1 MTQTST
7 NTLSTLSNLFA
18 LATQNASTSMSRW
31 THGQMSLVLDH
42 VHEIALE
49 DVAEHLNVGEELL
62 TIVVLNLEGEFDG
75 QIILTF
81 DDINGKQLAASL
93 LGQEP
98 SDTSEWT
105 ELEKSAISETGN
117 ILGCAYMNE
126 LTRLLEVSL
135 VPSPPMFIQDY
146 GACVLQQALMAQA
159 MASDQ
164 VLLCHTQ
171 FHRLGQELDWNVFFV
186 PSESLLERIIQSA
199 ELISA

>member
-1 MTQTST
+1 MTST
-7 NTLSTLSNLFA
+7 STSTLSTLTNLFA
-18 LATQNASTSMSRW
+18 LATEHASKAMSQW
-31 THGQMSLVLDH
+31 TQGQMSLVLDH

-49 DVAEHLNVGEELL
+49 DVSEHLDVGDELL

-81 DDINGKQLAASL
+81 DDTNGKQLAASL

-98 SDTSEWT
+98 GEESTWT
-105 ELEKSAISETGN
+105 ELEKSALNETGN

-126 LTRLLEVSL
+126 LTRLLEISL
-135 VPSPPMFIQDY
+135 VPSPPLFLQDY

-159 MASDQ
+159 MVSDR

-199 ELISA
+199 EQISV